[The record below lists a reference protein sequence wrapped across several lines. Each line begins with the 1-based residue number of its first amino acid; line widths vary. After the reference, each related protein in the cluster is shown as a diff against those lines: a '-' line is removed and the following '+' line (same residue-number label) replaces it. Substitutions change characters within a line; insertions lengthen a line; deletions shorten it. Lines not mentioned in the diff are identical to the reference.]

1 MLDEI
6 DLQRGVNS
14 PLSDATPGGQP
25 PQTAAEA
32 ATASVVSTDESV
44 DYGDSAVPET
54 APLPEGPP
62 VSSPDVVPTGAEQAA
77 PGAGVP
83 WLARLDAL
91 EECLLE
97 KLEKK
102 IMYDQFKE
110 EQIKRLHDELQQY
123 RQGFAESLLGPM
135 IKQLVRYV
143 DQITR
148 QVAALRE
155 KPAEQLGPERL
166 FKELEGVRDDLELI
180 LEDSG
185 VVVFRQPDT
194 RFDPRRQQARLTEE
208 TGDESQHGIIA
219 ERLLPGY
226 ELNGKLVEKERVKVL
241 VYRQA

>member
-1 MLDEI
+1 MPDEI
-6 DLQRGVNS
+6 ELQPGVNS
-14 PLSDATPGGQP
+14 PHSDTTPQGQP
-25 PQTAAEA
+25 PQTATEP
-32 ATASVVSTDESV
+32 ATASVAATDESV
-44 DYGDSAVPET
+44 DSGSSGMPET
-54 APLPEGPP
+54 ALGPEGPAGR
-62 VSSPDVVPTGAEQAA
+62 SPEVVPVCAEQAA
-77 PGAGVP
+77 SAAGEP
-83 WLARLDAL
+83 WQSRLDAL
-91 EECLLE
+91 EQRLLE

-110 EQIKRLHDELQQY
+110 EQIKRLHGELQQY
-123 RQGFAESLLGPM
+123 KQGFAESLLGPV

-180 LEDSG
+180 LEDAG
-185 VVVFRQPDT
+185 VVVFRQPDSK
-194 RFDPRRQQARLTEE
+194 FDPRRQQARLTEE

-241 VYRQA
+241 VYRRA